1 MADDENVSIVA
12 EVHENP
18 FADFVRSIA
27 MAVTPIVSDTVKQFE
42 NENGRGPISTEKCAY
57 CGKIA
62 DGCWADLYVP
72 TNKERTNFDRYVIC
86 EECSNKIISF
96 TRNSTNTE

>member
-27 MAVTPIVSDTVKQFE
+27 MAVTPIVNDTVKQFE
-42 NENGRGPISTEKCAY
+42 KENGGGPISCEKWAH
-57 CGKIA
+57 CGKTV
-62 DGCWADLYVP
+62 DMGWGDLYVP
-72 TNKERTNFDRYVIC
+72 TSSERTNFDRYVLCRACVDTIL
-86 EECSNKIISF
+86 KRII
-96 TRNSTNTE
+96 E